1 MTSQDAKLAR
11 SREAFRERVR
21 EGEQMH
27 ATVRSYA
34 SDGGLVDAVAAN
46 QDEVRDLLTGIS
58 GFRAYYMLRT
68 ADGGAMS
75 ISVYD
80 DASGA
85 DASNAAAAGWVRDNL
100 PGLATAPPET
110 TAGEVAVSF

>member
-1 MTSQDAKLAR
+1 
-11 SREAFRERVR
+11 
-21 EGEQMH
+21 MH

-34 SDGGLVDAVAAN
+34 SGGGLVDAVAAN

-100 PGLATAPPET
+100 PGVAAAPPET

>member
-1 MTSQDAKLAR
+1 
-11 SREAFRERVR
+11 
-21 EGEQMH
+21 MH

-100 PGLATAPPET
+100 PGVAAAPPET

>member
-1 MTSQDAKLAR
+1 
-11 SREAFRERVR
+11 
-21 EGEQMH
+21 MH